1 MICPRR
7 VILEPRDHLTVSEIL
22 RKSRRLQNEGSAKL
36 CRPADGRIGDLRCS
50 KRWSR
55 SSSRP
60 TNQCTTTP
68 YNKFDSSAYYSHN
81 NYYDNYTR
89 ATTHND
95 VNCGT
100 DNYCCAYYNINTNNN
115 NNN

>member
-1 MICPRR
+1 MK
-7 VILEPRDHLTVSEIL
+7 LLTTI
-22 RKSRRLQNEGSAKL
+22 RWKQNKTNANGDSFISFFPGS
-36 CRPADGRIGDLRCS
+36 S

-55 SSSRP
+55 SSGRP
-60 TNQCTTTP
+60 NNQCTTTP
-68 YNKFDSSAYYSHN
+68 YNKFDCSAYYSHN

-89 ATTHND
+89 ASTHND